1 MAQKGQKFS
10 NYSAE
15 YKLLVVIDKLENKLS
30 YSKVA
35 WKYWKPDPK
44 QIGSYVNT
52 IKRWE
57 RQYLKNGLAGLLK
70 EYRGRP
76 HKVKSG
82 DTKVPMPKGQTE
94 KYQRNSL
101 SKTPSHINSIR
112 TPKPIRTKVTQ
123 PASNR
128 NFVREIS
135 E

>member
-15 YKLLVVIDKLENKLS
+15 YKLFIVIDKLENKLS
-30 YSKVA
+30 YSAVVK
-35 WKYWKPDPK
+35 KYWNPDPK

-76 HKVKSG
+76 RKVKSEAA
-82 DTKVPMPKGQTE
+82 KENCP
-94 KYQRNSL
+94 RNS
-101 SKTPSHINSIR
+101 SIKTQTRINPLR
-112 TPKPIRTKVTQ
+112 NKVTL

-128 NFVREIS
+128 EFVRELS
-135 E
+135 EKNF

>member
-10 NYSAE
+10 NYSTKD
-15 YKLLVVIDKLENKLS
+15 KLLVVIDKLENKLS
-30 YSKVA
+30 YSAVVK
-35 WKYWKPDPK
+35 KYWNPDPK

-76 HKVKSG
+76 RKVKAE
-82 DTKVPMPKGQTE
+82 DVKENYPK
-94 KYQRNSL
+94 NFS
-101 SKTPSHINSIR
+101 SIR
-112 TPKPIRTKVTQ
+112 TPKPIRNKVTLH
-123 PASNR
+123 ASNR
-128 NFVREIS
+128 EFVREIS

>member
-30 YSKVA
+30 YSRVA
-35 WKYWKPDPK
+35 WKYWKPNPK

-76 HKVKSG
+76 RKVKTSAS
-82 DTKVPMPKGQTE
+82 E
-94 KYQRNSL
+94 
-101 SKTPSHINSIR
+101 KTPEPTPAQQPKISFEAIN
-112 TPKPIRTKVTQ
+112 
-123 PASNR
+123 
-128 NFVREIS
+128 
-135 E
+135 